1 MVFVPKKPLI
11 KNGAYSQDHVIAG
24 VKMTIRGRFFDRGEY
39 MQMVFQSLQ
48 KTRGEYQKYV
58 I

>member
-1 MVFVPKKPLI
+1 
-11 KNGAYSQDHVIAG
+11 
-24 VKMTIRGRFFDRGEY
+24 

-58 I
+58 IWQNGYWYLLDGT